1 MLETYLFIT
10 PWGDECFNCEKET
23 IRYFKYAEEKV
34 DFKIITVLNINV
46 VLKFIKRNQLKDANY
61 NELFNRMYL
70 TSLDYKAASYQGK
83 AKGRAFLMAMQ
94 NAIID
99 NNVPYSFELGSTI
112 ARQAGLDTAM
122 FEEDRQS
129 KMTQEDFKRD
139 QKLAHEM
146 GAEDIPAAVIFN
158 LKDEEC
164 GVLMDHYDYQTLA
177 SVCQLKMIQKTQPKK
192 LFTPKTL

>member
-34 DFKIITVLNINV
+34 DFKIVTVLNMNI
-46 VLKFIKRNQLKDANY
+46 VLKYIKRNHIKDADY
-61 NELFNRMYL
+61 NDLFNRMYL
-70 TSLDYKAASYQGK
+70 TCLDYKAATYQGK
-83 AKGRAFLMAMQ
+83 AKGRAFRLALQ
-94 NAIID
+94 HAIID
-99 NNVPYSFELGSTI
+99 NNVPYSPELSSII
-112 ARQAGLDTAM
+112 AKQVGLDAVM

-158 LKDEEC
+158 LKDEDC

-177 SVCQLKMIQKTQPKK
+177 SVCQLKMIQKTHPQK